1 MVIIAFVE
9 SREARRISANRAK
22 GEADDDETEEW
33 DELQGHIDMEREGWC
48 KKVQDAV
55 PDMEEDKCCQ
65 MVRALAKEVKEL
77 KKLVGGEAN
86 GGGGPQSEG
95 DLLEIQGGPNRG
107 EEESESS

>member
-86 GGGGPQSEG
+86 GGGGPQSES